1 MKQSI
6 YILLAI
12 NLLCVVSLRL
22 EAASIAGDKSAI
34 SLSPTVLTALF
45 DEARTNNF
53 GLRVAESRVTTS
65 QLAVETVRA
74 WEDPRATLGGLI
86 GPARRMPSQDGDLI
100 YGVEQTLPLWDRPR
114 LNRDI
119 LVAGTQM
126 QASEAAW
133 RESQLRRDLAR
144 ALLRLSLVHRTS
156 SFLTN
161 DVAWLDA
168 LVALGEE
175 KFRAG
180 IGSHTDLL
188 QLQNER
194 SRRADAVR
202 TEHSRLRTEQAALN
216 RLLGRDLQTPWP
228 RVELPRLVPPI
239 SFSPALATYAVTNEP
254 RLKVLRQE
262 KAQAEAVTR
271 LTETMRRPDV
281 SFGIQARQYSGDG
294 GMREGMFTLSLN
306 LPWWNAPKYR
316 ADLRRDEAKV
326 RTVEAEMAD
335 YEFSVREEV
344 LRLTLATDTA
354 HREAVLYRDEILQ
367 RVQQAAASHQAM
379 WELNRG
385 TLRDVL
391 DARRA
396 FLEGQLMHDRAIVE
410 QHQALA
416 DLAALCDLPDYFQL
430 ARLLVQ
436 VTGPPQ
442 HQHAAPAPPAK

>member
-1 MKQSI
+1 MKSLCH
-6 YILLAI
+6 ILLI
-12 NLLCVVSLRL
+12 TNVLYWNSPSLG
-22 EAASIAGDKSAI
+22 AASLAEATNAI
-34 SLSPTVLTALF
+34 SLSPTVLNALF

-53 GLRVAESRVTTS
+53 GLRVAESRVTANR
-65 QLAVETVRA
+65 LAVETVRA
-74 WEDPRATLGGLI
+74 WEDPRISLGGLV
-86 GPARRMPSQDGDLI
+86 GPARRMPSQDGDLV
-100 YGVEQTLPLWDRPR
+100 YGVEQPLPLWDRPR

-119 LVAGTQM
+119 LVAGTQT

-144 ALLRLSLVHRTS
+144 GLLRLSLVHRTS

-161 DVAWLDA
+161 DIAWLDA
-168 LVALGEE
+168 LIALGEE
-175 KFRAG
+175 KFRG
-180 IGSHTDLL
+180 GTGSHADLL

-194 SRRADAVR
+194 SRRADTVR
-202 TEHSRLRTEQAALN
+202 TEQSRLRIEQATVN
-216 RLLGRDLQTPWP
+216 RLLGRDLQAPWP

-239 SFSPALATYAVTNEP
+239 SYSTALATYASTNEP

-262 KAQAEAVTR
+262 KAQAQAVAR

-294 GMREGMFTLSLN
+294 GMREGMFTLSMN

-316 ADLRRDEAKV
+316 ADLSRDEAKV

-335 YEFSVREEV
+335 YEFGVREEV

-354 HREAVLYRDEILQ
+354 HREAILYRDEILQ

-379 WELNRG
+379 WELSRG
-385 TLRDVL
+385 SLRDVL
-391 DARRA
+391 DARRS

-430 ARLLVQ
+430 ARLLAQ
-436 VTGPPQ
+436 VSGPMP
-442 HQHAAPAPPAK
+442 HQHADPTSRTR